1 MDKRRLESNRVIL
14 DILKNYIEEYP
25 DMRFSQALFN
35 LNIIRAEIVNG
46 NENISIVDDYY
57 LEPWDLLSKMEAK

>member
-35 LNIIRAEIVNG
+35 LNIIRTEVVDDD
-46 NENISIVDDYY
+46 EISIVDDYY